1 MKSQIK
7 VIIFEVLVFCIPLV
21 LGFTE
26 DYVYIHTIYMSVYI
40 YIYVFKYKQ
49 LLAKYPLHS

>member
-26 DYVYIHTIYMSVYI
+26 DYVYIHIIYMSI